1 MDKNKSIALLNEAVR
16 DELQAIHQ
24 YMYFHFHLDDQ
35 GLGPLAGLFKRVAIM
50 EMGHLER
57 LADRV
62 LFLKGDIDMTAAGP
76 VEKIQDPEAILKR
89 AIEMEQEGMVA
100 YNKAAVECSANQDA
114 ASKKLFEELVGD
126 EENHFDQFEQ
136 QLDNIRRFGPS
147 YLALQSFGN
156 GGSAEGGA
164 QGE

>member
-1 MDKNKSIALLNEAVR
+1 MDKHKSIALLNRAVR

-35 GLGPLAGLFKRVAIM
+35 GLGPLAGLFKRIAIM

-62 LFLKGDIDMTAAGP
+62 LFLKGDLDMTAAGP

-89 AIEMEQEGMVA
+89 AMEMEQEGMGA
-100 YNKAAVECSANQDA
+100 YNQAAVECSANQDA
-114 ASKKLFEELVGD
+114 ASRQLFEALVGD
-126 EENHFDQFEQ
+126 EESHFDQFEQ

-147 YLALQSFGN
+147 YLALQSFN
-156 GGSAEGGA
+156 HGGAAEGGPA
-164 QGE
+164 A